1 MIRQY
6 SYRML
11 MRMLTSDKVFVLCSG
26 KDESERFFFAQ
37 IVD

>member
-6 SYRML
+6 SFRQL
-11 MRMLTSDKVFVLCSG
+11 MIILTSDRWFVMRENG
-26 KDESERFFFAQ
+26 ERYFFAQ

>member
-6 SYRML
+6 SYRQII
-11 MRMLTSDKVFVLCSG
+11 RMLTDRKVFVLCSG

-37 IVD
+37 IVE

>member
-6 SYRML
+6 KFRQL
-11 MRMLTSDKVFVLCSG
+11 MTMLTSDKWFVLKG
-26 KDESERFFFAQ
+26 NGERYFFAQ

>member
-6 SYRML
+6 KFREL
-11 MRMLTSDKVFVLCSG
+11 MRLLTSKKCFVMKEG
-26 KDESERFFFAQ
+26 ERYFFAQ

>member
-6 SYRML
+6 RFREL
-11 MRMLTSDKVFVLCSG
+11 MRMLTSKKVFVMREG
-26 KDESERFFFAQ
+26 ERYFFAQ

>member
-6 SYRML
+6 RFREL
-11 MRMLTSDKVFVLCSG
+11 MQMLTNRKVFVMRNG
-26 KDESERFFFAQ
+26 DRYFFAQ

>member
-6 SYRML
+6 RFRQL
-11 MRMLTSDKVFVLCSG
+11 MVMLTSDKWFVMKG
-26 KDESERFFFAQ
+26 AGERYFFAQ

>member
-6 SYRML
+6 RFREL
-11 MRMLTSDKVFVLCSG
+11 MRMLTSKKVFVMCEG
-26 KDESERFFFAQ
+26 ERYFFAE

>member
-6 SYRML
+6 SYRQLML
-11 MRMLTSDKVFVLCSG
+11 MLTSDKWFVLKSNG
-26 KDESERFFFAQ
+26 ERYFFAQ